1 METSHIDLAILNYAA
16 NNICLDAD
24 RGETSTFIYCFDSI
38 ATQIAALLEKL
49 GFTTEIKEHNGY
61 VIKSIEGTMVKLN
74 IDFTTPKQNKITS
87 SLPIEILTATE
98 AKKLA
103 DDNKVNAEA
112 IKSIEKERNKG
123 FETHDVRFLTLD
135 RDKVHLNSGFL
146 DYLLNTE
153 VGPYADDKTVTF
165 KIKNRSAY
173 DY

>member
-1 METSHIDLAILNYAA
+1 
-16 NNICLDAD
+16 
-24 RGETSTFIYCFDSI
+24 
-38 ATQIAALLEKL
+38 
-49 GFTTEIKEHNGY
+49 
-61 VIKSIEGTMVKLN
+61 MVKLN

-153 VGPYADDKTVTF
+153 VGPYAYYKTVNF

>member
-1 METSHIDLAILNYAA
+1 M
-16 NNICLDAD
+16 
-24 RGETSTFIYCFDSI
+24 
-38 ATQIAALLEKL
+38 
-49 GFTTEIKEHNGY
+49 
-61 VIKSIEGTMVKLN
+61 
-74 IDFTTPKQNKITS
+74 
-87 SLPIEILTATE
+87 TATE

-123 FETHDVRFLTLD
+123 FKTHDVRFLTLD

-153 VGPYADDKTVTF
+153 VGPYADDDKTVTF

>member
-16 NNICLDAD
+16 NSIRLDAD
-24 RGETSTFIYCFDSI
+24 KGKTSTYIYCFDSI
-38 ATQIAALLEKL
+38 AEQIAPLLENL
-49 GFTTEIKEHNGY
+49 GFTTKIKKYNGY
-61 VIKSIEGTMVKLN
+61 VIKSVEGTMVVLT
-74 IDFTTPKQNKITS
+74 IDFTIPQQSQITS
-87 SLPIEILTATE
+87 YLPIEILTATE

>member
-38 ATQIAALLEKL
+38 ATQIAAL
-49 GFTTEIKEHNGY
+49 
-61 VIKSIEGTMVKLN
+61 IKSIEGTMVKLN

-112 IKSIEKERNKG
+112 IKIEKERNKG